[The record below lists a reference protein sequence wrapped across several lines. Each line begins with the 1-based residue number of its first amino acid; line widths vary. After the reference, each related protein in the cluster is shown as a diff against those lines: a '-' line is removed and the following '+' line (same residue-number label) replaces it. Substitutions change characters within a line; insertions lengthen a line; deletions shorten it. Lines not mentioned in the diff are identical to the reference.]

1 MTIRRWTPLLAVLP
15 ILGLSAC
22 LPSPPPTGGSATPWE
37 SVALGDG
44 SARVVFGLQEA
55 SGTTVHES
63 VSGTIT
69 GTVVGTGMTF
79 GASGPGSRRAIHSAG
94 TGYIQVPNASSM
106 QLAGTQMTYEMIA
119 KSDLSTPTNWM
130 TAQDFQTPSNDLDLH
145 GYAMYANGGG
155 GPNTI
160 SLEVFTNNQ
169 GGNNPI
175 RQAFP
180 LTWDTNWHDWT
191 WVLDTGGAGGQ
202 SRLSLYRDAT
212 LIDGPTPLGQRYTLS
227 PNTNPMILFGAWN
240 AASTTMQDW
249 HGSIAGYALYATALT
264 QTQITA
270 RYNAAFGN

>member
-160 SLEVFTNNQ
+160 SIELFTNNQ

-191 WVLDTGGAGGQ
+191 WVLNVANGE
-202 SRLSLYRDAT
+202 SWIRLYRDGV
-212 LIDGPTPLGQRYTLS
+212 LIGGPRPLGMTYTLS
-227 PNTNPMILFGAWN
+227 ANVHPMILFGAWN
-240 AASTTMQDW
+240 AAATTLQDW